1 MTEFERPPTKCHYK
15 ECQKITKDVWC
26 CTEHF
31 SLSMI
36 DEQNTMVAEIQE
48 SLESEFPN
56 LDFPIRV
63 SCTKTTKRVD
73 GDYRQHIWIVVNGTK
88 IRWQLSANS
97 MNCGKELST
106 YEVRSKAYTIIR
118 KLIKQKQDD
127 EKEREY
133 ENQRNLKAEQEY
145 KEANAKDTIELDKI
159 SKYIKSERSHDGY
172 TPRGRVQRTHYT
184 VVRGNMTIHLEKEH
198 GGNYGIDRI
207 NRPIHITGIEI
218 TDLSVGDSVKKILEE
233 SK

>member
-159 SKYIKSERSHDGY
+159 SKYIKSERSHD
-172 TPRGRVQRTHYT
+172 
-184 VVRGNMTIHLEKEH
+184 
-198 GGNYGIDRI
+198 
-207 NRPIHITGIEI
+207 
-218 TDLSVGDSVKKILEE
+218 
-233 SK
+233 